1 MGAPTEPIEELRPG
15 KARRGMTLVEVLV
28 AVTILGL
35 VSIVTFG
42 GFSQTMR
49 NKRRIEEQADRSHVI
64 RVALERMVSEISM
77 AYVSIHVN
85 PNPALQTMNTC
96 FIGGRS
102 GRAHRLDFTSFS
114 HRRLY
119 RDAHESDQN
128 EISYFITDHPEDRD
142 MRVLVRREQ
151 NRIDDD
157 PQTGGVTQI
166 LVEDVLDLEMEYF
179 DHVTGQWTD
188 SWDTRELTHQPNRLP
203 TQVKIFLTVPDER
216 AVSRERVYGTRAT
229 PMITWAVNHAVYNN

>member
-1 MGAPTEPIEELRPG
+1 MSAPIEELRPG
-15 KARRGMTLVEVLV
+15 KARRGMTLVEVMV

-35 VSIVTFG
+35 VATITFG

-49 NKRRIEEQADRSHVI
+49 NKQRMEEMADRSHVI
-64 RVALERMVSEISM
+64 RVAMERMVSEISM

-85 PNPALQTMNTC
+85 PNPALQSMNTC
-96 FIGGRS
+96 FIGGR
-102 GRAHRLDFTSFS
+102 GGHGHRLDFTSFS

-128 EISYFITDHPEDRD
+128 EISYFVTDHPEDRD
-142 MRVLVRREQ
+142 RRVLARREQ

-157 PQTGGVTQI
+157 PQEGGTVQI
-166 LVEDVLDLEMEYF
+166 LVDDVLDLEMEYF
-179 DHVTGQWTD
+179 DHVSAQWTD
-188 SWDTRELTHQPNRLP
+188 SWDTRELTQQPNRLP

-216 AVSRERVYGTRAT
+216 APNRRRVYGTRAT
-229 PMITWAVNHAVYNN
+229 PMITWALNHAIYNN